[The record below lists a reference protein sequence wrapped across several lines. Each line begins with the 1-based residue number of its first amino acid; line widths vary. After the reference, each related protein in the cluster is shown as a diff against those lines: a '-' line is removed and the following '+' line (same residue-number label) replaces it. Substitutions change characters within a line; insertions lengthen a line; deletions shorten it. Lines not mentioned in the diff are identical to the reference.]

1 MTKLVGGDGR
11 THIESRLMRESLQ
24 DRGVLSKTESER
36 DLQIFPDV
44 SLVSIGGQSIFDRGK
59 DAILPLVDELA
70 AAKRRHKFVIGV
82 GGGTRVRHTVS
93 IAMDLGLPTGGIA
106 QLVGAME
113 ELNAI
118 LLNALLAPHGSM
130 PMQRDHFWDLP
141 LYFDAG
147 ITPIAISV
155 PPFHF
160 WEPPPLEGAVPMHG
174 SDFGLFQ
181 LAEVLGM
188 KQLIFVKDED
198 GLYDKD
204 PKRHADAKHI
214 PKIALEELV
223 KNPPKENILERDL
236 RDVLGVGVA
245 LRILVV
251 QAVLVL
257 DEDQLLHAEHLGELE
272 QPEVRAVHRH
282 RAFEWRRLPEVK
294 RRDRDRDRRDA
305 GIEVQRQIPE
315 VIALHRH
322 RAVRREQRVQE
333 DRVQLL
339 HRADELGDAAGRKP
353 EVHRDRDGV
362 AHSRAAADADH

>member
-11 THIESRLMRESLQ
+11 THIQSRLMRESLQ
-24 DRGVLSKTESER
+24 DRKVLSNTDSER
-36 DLQIFPDV
+36 DLQIFPDC

-59 DAILPLVDELA
+59 EAILPLVAEIA
-70 AAKRRHKFVIGV
+70 EVKKRHKMVIGV

-188 KQLIFVKDED
+188 KQVIYVKDED

-204 PKRHADAKHI
+204 PKKHKDAKKYGRI
-214 PKIALEELV
+214 TLEELLA
-223 KNPPKENILERDL
+223 NPPQENILDEEMFRTWAEAKNLKRITIVNGLVPGQLTKALDGE
-236 RDVLGVGVA
+236 DVGT
-245 LRILVV
+245 
-251 QAVLVL
+251 
-257 DEDQLLHAEHLGELE
+257 
-272 QPEVRAVHRH
+272 
-282 RAFEWRRLPEVK
+282 
-294 RRDRDRDRRDA
+294 
-305 GIEVQRQIPE
+305 
-315 VIALHRH
+315 VITKGGAR
-322 RAVRREQRVQE
+322 
-333 DRVQLL
+333 
-339 HRADELGDAAGRKP
+339 
-353 EVHRDRDGV
+353 
-362 AHSRAAADADH
+362 

>member
-11 THIESRLMRESLQ
+11 THIESRLMRQSLQ
-24 DRGVLSKTESER
+24 DRDVLRGTDSER

-44 SLVSIGGQSIFDRGK
+44 TMVSIGGQSIFDRGK
-59 DAILPLVDELA
+59 DAILPLVAEIA
-70 AAKRRHKFVIGV
+70 EAKKRHHKMVIGV
-82 GGGTRVRHTVS
+82 GGGTRVRHTV
-93 IAMDLGLPTGGIA
+93 AMALDYGLPTGGIA

-204 PKRHADAKHI
+204 PKKHPDARRFD
-214 PKIALEELV
+214 KIALGELL
-223 KNPPKENILERDL
+223 PQLPDDNILDRELYHAWSHAKNL
-236 RDVLGVGVA
+236 R
-245 LRILVV
+245 RITIV
-251 QAVLVL
+251 
-257 DEDQLLHAEHLGELE
+257 
-272 QPEVRAVHRH
+272 
-282 RAFEWRRLPEVK
+282 
-294 RRDRDRDRRDA
+294 
-305 GIEVQRQIPE
+305 
-315 VIALHRH
+315 
-322 RAVRREQRVQE
+322 
-333 DRVQLL
+333 
-339 HRADELGDAAGRKP
+339 
-353 EVHRDRDGV
+353 
-362 AHSRAAADADH
+362 

>member
-24 DRGVLSKTESER
+24 NRNVLSDTDSQR
-36 DLQIFPDV
+36 DVQIFPDV

-59 DAILPLVDELA
+59 DAILPLVAEVA
-70 AAKRRHKFVIGV
+70 AVKRRHKFVIGV

-118 LLNALLAPHGSM
+118 LFNALLAPHGSM

-160 WEPPPLEGAVPMHG
+160 WEPPPLDGAVPMHG
-174 SDFGLFQ
+174 SDFGMFQ

-198 GLYDKD
+198 GLYDRD
-204 PKRHADAKHI
+204 PKKHPGAK
-214 PKIALEELV
+214 KYGKVALSELV
-223 KNPPKENILERDL
+223 ANPPAENILDEELYRTWVEAKNLKRVVIVNGLIPGQLSKALDGE
-236 RDVLGVGVA
+236 DVGT
-245 LRILVV
+245 
-251 QAVLVL
+251 
-257 DEDQLLHAEHLGELE
+257 
-272 QPEVRAVHRH
+272 
-282 RAFEWRRLPEVK
+282 
-294 RRDRDRDRRDA
+294 
-305 GIEVQRQIPE
+305 
-315 VIALHRH
+315 VITK
-322 RAVRREQRVQE
+322 
-333 DRVQLL
+333 
-339 HRADELGDAAGRKP
+339 GDAA
-353 EVHRDRDGV
+353 
-362 AHSRAAADADH
+362 

>member
-24 DRGVLSKTESER
+24 NRKVLSQTDSER

-59 DAILPLVDELA
+59 DAILPLVEEIA
-70 AAKRRHKFVIGV
+70 EVKKRHKIVIGV

-188 KQLIFVKDED
+188 KQAIYVKDED

-204 PKRHADAKHI
+204 PKRHRDAK
-214 PKIALEELV
+214 KYGKVTLEELV
-223 KNPPKENILERDL
+223 ANPPADNILDEELYRTWLEAKNLKRIVIVNGLVRGQLTRALDGE
-236 RDVLGVGVA
+236 DVGT
-245 LRILVV
+245 
-251 QAVLVL
+251 
-257 DEDQLLHAEHLGELE
+257 
-272 QPEVRAVHRH
+272 
-282 RAFEWRRLPEVK
+282 
-294 RRDRDRDRRDA
+294 
-305 GIEVQRQIPE
+305 
-315 VIALHRH
+315 VITKGGAR
-322 RAVRREQRVQE
+322 
-333 DRVQLL
+333 
-339 HRADELGDAAGRKP
+339 
-353 EVHRDRDGV
+353 
-362 AHSRAAADADH
+362 

>member
-11 THIESRLMRESLQ
+11 THIQSRLMRESLQ
-24 DRGVLSKTESER
+24 DRKVLSKTDSER
-36 DLQIFPDV
+36 DLQIFPDA

-59 DAILPLVDELA
+59 DAILPLVAEIA
-70 AAKRRHKFVIGV
+70 EVKKRHKMVIGV

-188 KQLIFVKDED
+188 KQVIYVKDED

-204 PKRHADAKHI
+204 PKKHKDAKKYGRI
-214 PKIALEELV
+214 TLEELIA
-223 KNPPKENILERDL
+223 NPPSENILDEEMYRTWAEAKNL
-236 RDVLGVGVA
+236 RRITIVNGLVPGQLTKALDGEDVGT
-245 LRILVV
+245 
-251 QAVLVL
+251 
-257 DEDQLLHAEHLGELE
+257 
-272 QPEVRAVHRH
+272 
-282 RAFEWRRLPEVK
+282 
-294 RRDRDRDRRDA
+294 
-305 GIEVQRQIPE
+305 
-315 VIALHRH
+315 VITKGGAR
-322 RAVRREQRVQE
+322 
-333 DRVQLL
+333 
-339 HRADELGDAAGRKP
+339 
-353 EVHRDRDGV
+353 
-362 AHSRAAADADH
+362 